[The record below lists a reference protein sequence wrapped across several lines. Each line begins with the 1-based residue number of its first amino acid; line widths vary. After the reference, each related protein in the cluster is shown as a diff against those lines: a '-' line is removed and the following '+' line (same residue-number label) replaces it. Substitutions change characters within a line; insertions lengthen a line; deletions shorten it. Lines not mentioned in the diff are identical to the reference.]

1 MFFKHKV
8 IISNSSC
15 FICNLYGTS
24 KNIFIYFLNF
34 FTLIHT
40 KFQSSVMEG
49 QKDISDVIVMDVGED
64 GDWLAQ
70 NEGQPHNHVPDL
82 VATFTKLCCKHCQG
96 YLHRN
101 QESPFQIITFTDL
114 METAINHSSHF

>member
-1 MFFKHKV
+1 
-8 IISNSSC
+8 
-15 FICNLYGTS
+15 
-24 KNIFIYFLNF
+24 
-34 FTLIHT
+34 
-40 KFQSSVMEG
+40 MEG

-114 METAINHSSHF
+114 METAVNHSSDLYIMLIMFSDSHVL